1 VNGRGAIVFD
11 LDGVIIDSE
20 PGIRSSVDYALSGIS
35 ERPVSDV
42 EIRSMIGPPLLE
54 GFTSLVVSRGGSG
67 NAASRLLKA
76 YRAHYALHA
85 VTNTKL
91 YPDIQE
97 SLLAL
102 QEVGMRLAIA
112 TSKPIQLSRLILEGL
127 GIEDC
132 FEVIEAPDAG
142 SLAEGKTETLG
153 RAVQRLELRSL
164 GEVPMVGDRGPD
176 MEAAIVHG
184 LIPVGA
190 LWGYGSRSELVAA
203 GATRFLNDPEDLRN
217 FVIR

>member
-1 VNGRGAIVFD
+1 MNGRGAIVFD

-20 PGIRSSVDYALSGIS
+20 SGIRSSVDYALSGIS

-54 GFTSLVVSRGGSG
+54 GFTSLVISRGGSG
-67 NAASRLLKA
+67 DAASRLLKA

-102 QEVGMRLAIA
+102 QEAGMRLAIA

-142 SLAEGKTETLG
+142 SVAEGKTETLG
-153 RAVQRLELRSL
+153 RAVQRLERGSL

-190 LWGYGSRSELVAA
+190 LWGYGSRAELVAA
-203 GATRFLNDPEDLRN
+203 GATRFLNNPGDLRN

>member
-1 VNGRGAIVFD
+1 MNGRGAIVFD

-20 PGIRSSVDYALSGIS
+20 SGIRSSVDYALSGIS
-35 ERPVSDV
+35 GRPVSDV

-54 GFTSLVVSRGGSG
+54 GFTSLVISRGGSG
-67 NAASRLLKA
+67 DAASRLLKA
-76 YRAHYALHA
+76 YRAHYTLHA

-102 QEVGMRLAIA
+102 QEAGMRLAIA

-142 SLAEGKTETLG
+142 SVAEGKTETLG
-153 RAVQRLELRSL
+153 RAVQRLERGSL

-190 LWGYGSRSELVAA
+190 LWGYGSRAELVAA
-203 GATRFLNDPEDLRN
+203 GATRFLDNPGDLRN

>member
-1 VNGRGAIVFD
+1 MNGRGAIVFD

-20 PGIRSSVDYALSGIS
+20 SGIRSSVDYALSGIS

-54 GFTSLVVSRGGSG
+54 GFTSLVISRGGSG
-67 NAASRLLKA
+67 DAASRLLKA

-102 QEVGMRLAIA
+102 QEAGMRLAIA

-142 SLAEGKTETLG
+142 SVAEGKTETLG
-153 RAVQRLELRSL
+153 RAVQRLEHGSL

-184 LIPVGA
+184 LTPVGA
-190 LWGYGSRSELVAA
+190 LWGYGSRAELVAA
-203 GATRFLNDPEDLRN
+203 GATRFLNDPGDLRN
-217 FVIR
+217 LVIR